1 MKRNP
6 ALVVFGNPARTRR
19 SETQA
24 WEDVKKLV
32 RLLGRA
38 RGEMVGETLTVL
50 DELADEMLAQVGDGI
65 HTNPGRRA
73 SGGEVLSHSALALVY
88 QHAEDGEFYVHG
100 FGDREP
106 TLIVNEKKRSFTLN
120 GVPLDGSGVAVT
132 VERDGSVRL
141 HRPDG
146 KQLWRNF

>member
-6 ALVVFGNPARTRR
+6 ALVVFGNPSSARR

-32 RLLGRA
+32 RLLSRA
-38 RGEMVGETLTVL
+38 RGEMIGETLTVL
-50 DELADEMLAQVGDGI
+50 DELADQMLEQVGNGI
-65 HTNPGRRA
+65 HANPGRKSR
-73 SGGEVLSHSALALVY
+73 GRVLSESALALVY
-88 QHAEDGEFYVHG
+88 QHSEDGQFYVHG
-100 FGDREP
+100 FGEREP
-106 TLIVNEKKRSFTLN
+106 TLKVDEQKKSFTLS
-120 GVPLDGSGVAVT
+120 GVPLGGSGVTVT

-146 KQLWRNF
+146 KQLWRDF

>member
-6 ALVVFGNPARTRR
+6 ALVVFGNPSSPRR

-32 RLLGRA
+32 RLLSRA

-50 DELADEMLAQVGDGI
+50 DELADEMLDQVGSGI
-65 HTNPGRRA
+65 HTNPGRESRKA
-73 SGGEVLSHSALALVY
+73 VLSQSALALVY
-88 QHAEDGEFYVHG
+88 QHVDDGQFYVHG
-100 FGDREP
+100 FGEREP
-106 TLIVNEKKRSFTLN
+106 TLIVDEKKKAFTLK
-120 GVPLDGSGVAVT
+120 GVPLEGSGVTVT
-132 VERDGSVRL
+132 VQRDGSVRL